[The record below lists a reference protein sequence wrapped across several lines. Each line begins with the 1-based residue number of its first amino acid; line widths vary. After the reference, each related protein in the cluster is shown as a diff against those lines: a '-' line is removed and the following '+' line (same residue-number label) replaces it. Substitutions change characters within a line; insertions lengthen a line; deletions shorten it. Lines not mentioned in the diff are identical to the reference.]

1 MLIFQLSSGYQST
14 GAARAGSL
22 NRMTRPREADQSE
35 QLKGLAREIRRLED
49 AVAANP
55 SAELVRELDRIRVE
69 YRFQLQL
76 NDRARTRSLN
86 VPYARTSDVVR
97 KKASIWV
104 LLYF

>member
-1 MLIFQLSSGYQST
+1 
-14 GAARAGSL
+14 
-22 NRMTRPREADQSE
+22 MTRPREADQSE

-86 VPYARTSDVVR
+86 VPYVRTSDVVR

-104 LLYF
+104 VLYFKFHSYFLTLSFDYQGGWDAVKGG

>member
-1 MLIFQLSSGYQST
+1 
-14 GAARAGSL
+14 
-22 NRMTRPREADQSE
+22 MTRSRETDQSE

-86 VPYARTSDVVR
+86 VPYVRTSDVVR

-104 LLYF
+104 VLYFYI